1 MSGKVFA
8 SIVDRNRAI
17 DIDDAID
24 FDVAEF
30 LFKKKSGKK

>member
-1 MSGKVFA
+1 MSGKVFV
-8 SIVDRNRAI
+8 SVVDRDRAI
-17 DIDDAID
+17 DIDDAVD